1 MVPRWATLLRSH
13 LPLQLMDYRTDH
25 SHGCCAV
32 TPPGPGS
39 EACLIP
45 LRSDETPRC
54 VEAPD
59 FLVPADA
66 VTARCEWSCANGQT
80 CARLRGG
87 EQFLRIGVQSGDQDG
102 SMRVVLWRG
111 QREEIYQDGMIPALL
126 RCLMVIWAYC
136 GRSGRYQMAATVVDS
151 SSLAPRRCNE
161 DDNVR
166 R

>member
-1 MVPRWATLLRSH
+1 M
-13 LPLQLMDYRTDH
+13 
-25 SHGCCAV
+25 
-32 TPPGPGS
+32 
-39 EACLIP
+39 IP

-87 EQFLRIGVQSGDQDG
+87 EQFLRIGV
-102 SMRVVLWRG
+102 VLWRG
-111 QREEIYQDGMIPALL
+111 QREEIYQDGMTPALL

-151 SSLAPRRCNE
+151 SSLAPRHCNE